1 MKKALLVLIT
11 LSFMSIAHAESKK
24 VCHDFVENNKK
35 VQRCKV
41 IKTHKKVDGT
51 KIPSKKVSK

>member
-1 MKKALLVLIT
+1 MKKLLLLLIT
-11 LSFMSIAHAESKK
+11 LSFMSVAEAESKK
-24 VCHDFVENNKK
+24 VCHNFVENNKT

-51 KIPSKKVSK
+51 KIPTKQVKK

>member
-1 MKKALLVLIT
+1 MKSFIIPLIT
-11 LSFMSIAHAESKK
+11 ILFVSFTYAADKK
-24 VCHDFVENNKK
+24 VCHEFTEKNKK

-51 KIPSKKVSK
+51 KIPSKKASK

>member
-1 MKKALLVLIT
+1 
-11 LSFMSIAHAESKK
+11 MSVAEAESKK
-24 VCHDFVENNKK
+24 VCHNFVENNKT

-51 KIPSKKVSK
+51 KIPTKQAKK

>member
-1 MKKALLVLIT
+1 
-11 LSFMSIAHAESKK
+11 MSIAHAESKK
-24 VCHDFVENNKK
+24 VCHNFVENNKT

-51 KIPSKKVSK
+51 KVPKKPVKK